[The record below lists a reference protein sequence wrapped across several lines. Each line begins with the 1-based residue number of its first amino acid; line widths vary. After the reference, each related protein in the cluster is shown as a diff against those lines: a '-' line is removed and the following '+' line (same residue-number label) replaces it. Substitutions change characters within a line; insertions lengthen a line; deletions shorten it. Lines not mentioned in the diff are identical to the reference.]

1 LTKAHNSTLSPSTRS
16 LLSDLYLAFA
26 LNLLLHENPESFYMT
41 VPHISSKLPLYHS
54 TLSTLYAK
62 LAQSL
67 PTIVD
72 AWDFDDEELVSVL
85 GKKSHGSEDDLYREM
100 LRVVRA
106 NPLNRNPVPKGFMRH
121 VQPLIMGKL

>member
-1 LTKAHNSTLSPSTRS
+1 LT
-16 LLSDLYLAFA
+16 DLYLAFC
-26 LNLLLHENPESFYMT
+26 LNLLLTENPESFYMT
-41 VPHISSKLPLYHS
+41 LPPAAFTPKTALYHD
-54 TLSTLYAK
+54 TLQSLYTK
-62 LAQSL
+62 LSQTL

-106 NPLNRNPVPKGFMRH
+106 NPLNRNPVAKGFMRH
-121 VQPLIMGKL
+121 VQPIIMGKL